1 MRGASATN
9 GRAMFDVLPGGK
21 VPLKDTA
28 LMGLQNVFVMTGCFV
43 FPGIMGKSFDLPVD
57 TVADLYG
64 ATFIGCGLTTLLI
77 AALFGRM
84 PLVAGPYAGVFAAL
98 LSFGHMPGSNLGT
111 GFGSL
116 CVASLLWCLL
126 AIPIRGVSGISF
138 LARTVR
144 NPVIAGAIVML
155 VMMQIADLAFPH
167 WLGKTKDPTF
177 PLINLGAGLVT
188 AIVLMMLTISRVT
201 IFRRLALL
209 IALAAGALTFE
220 YFHAIDFGAVASSPW
235 FVLPHFFA
243 FGFSV
248 DPQYVFVFFLIL
260 VAINIQTLTL
270 MGVVGK
276 WTGEEM
282 SPARLSWGVF
292 SMMLGSALASCIG
305 AFSNLPYPANIA
317 LLRSTRVASR
327 QVTIA
332 TGIILIV
339 MGFCT
344 KVDYIFVLLPVPVLA
359 AAATVLFGMVFVHG
373 VEMLGEADWNQRQLA
388 ITGFSLMLGFGT
400 LFLEPE
406 VLNEFPLVVRLL
418 LKQPII
424 VGVASLVIVSA
435 ILPGRPSRVVEE
447 PLPTPAPDLALTA
460 QSLQSAGGSSRPNP
474 APAHGAAGGA

>member
-1 MRGASATN
+1 MSAASRKA
-9 GRAMFDVLPGGK
+9 GRPMFDVLPDGK
-21 VPLKDTA
+21 VPLKDA
-28 LMGLQNVFVMTGCFV
+28 GLMGLQNVFVMAGIFV
-43 FPGIMGKSFDLPVD
+43 FPGIMGKSFDLPLN
-57 TVADLYG
+57 TVAGLYG
-64 ATFIGCGLTTLLI
+64 ATFIGCGITTLLI

-126 AIPIRGVSGISF
+126 ATPIRGVSGISF

-144 NPVIAGAIVML
+144 NPAIAGVIVML

-167 WLGKTKDPTF
+167 WIGKIKDPTF
-177 PLINLGAGLVT
+177 PLVNLGAGLVT
-188 AIVLMMLTISRVT
+188 AIVLMVLTISEVK
-201 IFRRLALL
+201 ILRRLALL
-209 IALAAGALTFE
+209 IALVIGAIVFE
-220 YFHAIDFGAVASSPW
+220 SFHTIDFSAVAQSPW
-235 FVLPHFFA
+235 FVLPQPFA
-243 FGFSV
+243 FGLSV
-248 DPQYVFVFFLIL
+248 NLQYVLVFFLVL

-270 MGVVGK
+270 MGVVGE

-282 SPARLSWGVF
+282 TPARLSWGVF
-292 SMMLGSALASCIG
+292 AMMLGSALASCIG
-305 AFSNLPYPANIA
+305 AFSNIPYPANIA

-344 KVDYIFVLLPVPVLA
+344 KLDYFFVLLPVPILA

-373 VEMLGEADWNQRQLA
+373 VEMLAEVDWNERQLT

-400 LFLEPE
+400 LFIEPE
-406 VLNEFPLVVRLL
+406 VLKQFPLVVGLL
-418 LKQPII
+418 LRQPII
-424 VGVASLVIVSA
+424 VGVATLLILTA
-435 ILPGRPSRVVEE
+435 LLPGRRRSQPVEAASSIAA
-447 PLPTPAPDLALTA
+447 LDPAPTA
-460 QSLQSAGGSSRPNP
+460 TPTLHSIGGR
-474 APAHGAAGGA
+474 G

>member
-1 MRGASATN
+1 MNDALTTNSN
-9 GRAMFDVLPGGK
+9 GRAMFDVLPGGY
-21 VPLKDTA
+21 VPLKDTG

-43 FPGIMGKSFDLPVD
+43 FPGLMGKSFDLPLN

-64 ATFIGCGLTTLLI
+64 ATFIGCGVTTLLI

-98 LSFGHMPGSNLGT
+98 LVFGHTQGSNLGT
-111 GFGSL
+111 GLGSL

-126 AIPIRGVSGISF
+126 AIPIRGMSGISF

-144 NPVIAGAIVML
+144 NPAIAGMIVML

-177 PLINLGAGLVT
+177 PFINLGAGLVT
-188 AIVLMMLTISRVT
+188 AIVLMVLTISSVT
-201 IFRRLALL
+201 MLRRLSLL

-220 YFHAIDFGAVASSPW
+220 CFHTIDFGAVAKSPW

-248 DPQYVFVFFLIL
+248 DPQYVFVFFLVL

-270 MGVVGK
+270 MGVVGE

-282 SPARLSWGVF
+282 LPARLSWGVF
-292 SMMLGSALASCIG
+292 AMMLGSALASCIG
-305 AFSNLPYPANIA
+305 AFSNLPYPANVA

-327 QVTIA
+327 RVTIA
-332 TGIILIV
+332 TGIILIAI
-339 MGFCT
+339 GFCT
-344 KVDYIFVLLPVPVLA
+344 KVDYVFVLLPVPILA

-373 VEMLGEADWNQRQLA
+373 VEMLAEVDWNERQLA

-406 VLNEFPLVVRLL
+406 VLKEFPLVVSLL

-424 VGVASLVIVSA
+424 VGVASLLILSA
-435 ILPGRPSRVVEE
+435 VLPGRSAPVVKE
-447 PLPTPAPDLALTA
+447 PLPEPALDPALTA
-460 QSLQSAGGSSRPNP
+460 QPTLQSIGGSR
-474 APAHGAAGGA
+474 